1 MAAIKS
7 RSLVNHVLRLSTLED
22 EEDEAAARVRAT
34 ARASRQAA
42 AAAAAAHHISS
53 FLATAPRLPRTQVKV
68 MKDERRNI

>member
-7 RSLVNHVLRLSTLED
+7 RSLVNHVLGLSTLED
-22 EEDEAAARVRAT
+22 EEDEAAARVRAA
-34 ARASRQAA
+34 ARASRR